1 MTDRTRLIIGTQ
13 FDSVTIDSF
22 RDTWVVTAG
31 AKILCDLSDAP
42 GLDEDF
48 TGSNNTI
55 TVAGLIDH
63 PLVCI
68 RADGTLTS
76 VSISAGGQLT
86 GKLGVRLQGENQS
99 LAIDGAITVTDSA
112 LTGDAIAVV
121 LDAGGSNTLT
131 NRGSIDSETLGLQ
144 IFKNATA
151 VNSAGASI
159 IADDAVIDTSGAAA
173 SVTVEVYNAGTMAGA
188 AAWLGGAGADHFFT
202 SGTVTGNASLGGGA
216 DILAVTG
223 GSLTGLVGMG
233 AGADRVNCRAFISG
247 DVDLGD
253 GDDIIDL
260 RGGALDGTFSGGL
273 GNDTLFTAD
282 QSFRL
287 SERANEGID
296 TVNAS
301 VSYSLN
307 QNVENL
313 VLRGGGAK
321 TGTGNSL
328 DNVITGGRG
337 ADRLSG
343 LAGSDTLWGGNGG
356 ADRLRGGEGGD
367 FFVFESGD
375 GRDRIADFTSGE
387 DRIDLSGWKAVTRFA
402 SVLSHAADTADGVA
416 IRSGL
421 DVLILMGIDKADL
434 ERGDFMF

>member
-31 AKILCDLSDAP
+31 AKILCDLNDAP
-42 GLDEDF
+42 ALDEDF

-63 PLVCI
+63 PLACI

-76 VSISAGGQLT
+76 VGISAGGQLT
-86 GKLGVRLQGENQS
+86 GKTGVRLQGENQS
-99 LAIDGAITVTDSA
+99 LGIDGAITVTDSA

-121 LDAGGSNTLT
+121 LDADGSNTMT
-131 NRGSIDSETLGLQ
+131 NRGTIDSETLGVQ
-144 IFKNATA
+144 IFKTATA

-159 IADDAVIDTSGAAA
+159 LADDAVVDTRGAAA
-173 SVTVEVYNAGTMAGA
+173 AVTVEVYNAGTMGGA
-188 AAWLGGAGADHFFT
+188 AAWLGGASADHFFN
-202 SGTVTGNASLGGGA
+202 SGTVTGNIVFGDGA

-223 GSLTGLVGMG
+223 GSITGLVSMG
-233 AGADRVNCRAFISG
+233 AGADRINCSAFIGG
-247 DVDLGD
+247 DVDLGA

-260 RGGALDGTFSGGL
+260 RRGALDGSLSAGL
-273 GNDTLFTAD
+273 GNDTLITD
-282 QSFRL
+282 TQDFRL
-287 SERANEGID
+287 AERANEGSD
-296 TVNAS
+296 TVRS
-301 VSYSLN
+301 TVSYVLN

-313 VLRGGGAK
+313 VLLGGGAK

-337 ADRLSG
+337 ADRIFG
-343 LAGSDTLWGGNGG
+343 LAGSDRLWGGNGG
-356 ADRLRGGEGGD
+356 PDRLNGGEGGD

-375 GRDRIADFTSGE
+375 GKDRIADFTSGE
-387 DRIDLSGWKAVTRFA
+387 DRIDLSGWKAVTRFS
-402 SVLSHAADTADGVA
+402 SVLSHAADTAEGVA

-421 DVLILMGIDKADL
+421 DVLILTGIDKADL